1 MSHNNQP
8 HNLEESIFL
17 SDEIQ
22 IIEKFTIV
30 KENNFFEIFYSS
42 FKQIFDVIYPYAILI
57 PVILFA
63 IGMLYTNRPK
73 LNERIILSHID
84 AKEKKRVVV
93 YNCKIWWGWKKFPWQ
108 YIPKSQH
115 LGKIRV
121 NLETECK
128 YFYNTRID
136 DERPLSDSCIEEKEK
151 TENKIISF
159 KDRNFFLRERIKTF
173 QLITSDSETS
183 NFESKIKL
191 RFFLKKD
198 DPILIKVENSNP
210 ISVKR
215 FLCVLD
221 KKQTSNIVSRLSNC
235 ENYIEMINAESVSYC
250 KIIDDKLNILIN
262 TIPKKSENI
271 DGITIVNL
279 S

>member
-1 MSHNNQP
+1 MSHNNQS

-22 IIEKFTIV
+22 IIDKVTIV

-42 FKQIFDVIYPYAILI
+42 LKQIGEVIYPYLILI
-57 PVILFA
+57 PVILFV
-63 IGMLYTNRPK
+63 IGILYVNRPK
-73 LNERIILSHID
+73 LNEKIVFSYID

-93 YNCKIWWGWKKFPWQ
+93 YNCKIWWGWKFFPWQ
-108 YIPKSQH
+108 YIPTSKH
-115 LGKIRV
+115 LGKIKV
-121 NLETECK
+121 NSETECK

-136 DERPLSDSCIEEKEK
+136 DERPLSDSCIVEKEK
-151 TENKIISF
+151 TKNKIISF
-159 KDRNFFLRERIKTF
+159 KDRGFFLQERIKTF
-173 QLITSDSETS
+173 QLTTSDSETS
-183 NFESKIKL
+183 NFDSKIKL
-191 RFFLKKD
+191 KFFLKKD
-198 DPILIKVENSNP
+198 DPVLVKVENSNP

-221 KKQTSNIVSRLSNC
+221 KKQTSNIVSRLKNC
-235 ENYIEMINAESVSYC
+235 ENHIEMINAESISYC
-250 KIIDDKLNILIN
+250 KIIGDKLNILIN

-271 DGITIVNL
+271 DGITVVNL